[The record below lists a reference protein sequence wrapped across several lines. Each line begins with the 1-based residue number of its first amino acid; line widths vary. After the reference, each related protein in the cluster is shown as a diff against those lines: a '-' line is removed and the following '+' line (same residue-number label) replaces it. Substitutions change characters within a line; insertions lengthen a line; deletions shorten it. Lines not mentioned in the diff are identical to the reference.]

1 MPYLYQYL
9 YSHYICLF
17 GCKYNKGTLLYS
29 SYYYY
34 LMHKLLLKII
44 MKQ

>member
-9 YSHYICLF
+9 YSPYICLF

-29 SYYYY
+29 YSYY